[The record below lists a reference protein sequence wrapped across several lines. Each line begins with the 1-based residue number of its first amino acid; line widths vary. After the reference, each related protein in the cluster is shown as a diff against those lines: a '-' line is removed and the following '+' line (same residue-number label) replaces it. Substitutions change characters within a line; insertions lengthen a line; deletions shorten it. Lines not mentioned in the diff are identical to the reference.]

1 MPEIGGRFSRALRKA
16 RHEGL
21 GAALR
26 RAWELVKRPFY
37 RKEEHV
43 WYQLDVNGAR
53 PRREFVE
60 GVELVRASADEAH
73 RVEELG
79 QVESE
84 ARERLA
90 AGNDLWLAI
99 DDQDRALFACWTFR
113 SETPVVAAPGGQL
126 PLPAGTACLE
136 DSVTSPLA
144 RGKGIA
150 PASWTAIADRLSEEG
165 FEAMITKVTT
175 DNAASR
181 KAVQKSGFREI
192 AVMRLT
198 RIGPRQQV
206 ALASMGG
213 VADAIERGLAA

>member
-1 MPEIGGRFSRALRKA
+1 MGARISRALRKI
-16 RHEGL
+16 RQEGL
-21 GAALR
+21 GAALS
-26 RAWELVKRPFY
+26 RAWELIRRPFY

-43 WYQLDVNGAR
+43 WYQLDVKGER

-60 GVELVRASADEAH
+60 GVRLVRAKPEEAG

-90 AGNDLWLAI
+90 QGNDLWLAI

-113 SETPVVAAPGGQL
+113 SETPVVAAPGGSLEL
-126 PLPAGTACLE
+126 PTGTACLE

-150 PASWTAIADRLSEEG
+150 PASWTAIADALANEG

-175 DNAASR
+175 DNAPSR
-181 KAVQKSGFREI
+181 KAVEKAGFREI
-192 AVMRLT
+192 ALMRLT

-206 ALASMGG
+206 ALSRSGG
-213 VADAIERGLAA
+213 VADAIARGLAV

>member
-1 MPEIGGRFSRALRKA
+1 VPEVSGRLSRALRKA
-16 RHEGL
+16 REEGVGSAL
-21 GAALR
+21 G
-26 RAWELVKRPFY
+26 RAWDLGKRPVY
-37 RKEEHV
+37 LKEEHV
-43 WYQLDVNGAR
+43 WYQLDVNAER

-60 GVELVRASADEAH
+60 GVRLIRAGAAQAE

-79 QVESE
+79 QVGSE

-90 AGNDLWLAI
+90 AGNDLWLAL

-113 SETPVVAAPGGQL
+113 SETPVSAAPHGRL
-126 PLPAGTACLE
+126 PLPDGTACLE

-150 PASWTAIADRLSEEG
+150 PASWAAIAGALSNEG
-165 FEAMITKVTT
+165 FELMITKVTT
-175 DNAASR
+175 DNAPSR
-181 KAVQKSGFREI
+181 KAVQKAGFREI

-198 RIGPRQQV
+198 RIGPRQRV
-206 ALASMGG
+206 ALRPMGG